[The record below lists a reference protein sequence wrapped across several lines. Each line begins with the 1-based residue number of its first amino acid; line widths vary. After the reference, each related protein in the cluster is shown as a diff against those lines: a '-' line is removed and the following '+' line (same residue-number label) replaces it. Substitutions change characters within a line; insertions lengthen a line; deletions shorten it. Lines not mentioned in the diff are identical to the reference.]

1 MRWLCFQS
9 HYSHDSIPTEVTE
22 ANDSLDK
29 RPNSETLNLQC
40 TELDCMKTSYLIVS
54 YDKTA
59 RAESFKSF

>member
-1 MRWLCFQS
+1 MCWLGFPS
-9 HYSHDSIPTEVTE
+9 YAHNSIPTEVTE

-40 TELDCMKTSYLIVS
+40 TELDCMKAFYLIVS